1 MQDVPYFC
9 PNCRSNRVK
18 FSFIR
23 QVSQDVMKD
32 AISGEITEQSEEGL
46 LDELVQVRCRVCQ
59 FTGDEMRF
67 IKQAEREPRIVTQT
81 EPVYK

>member
-46 LDELVQVRCRVCQ
+46 LDELVQVRCREIGRAHV
-59 FTGDEMRF
+59 
-67 IKQAEREPRIVTQT
+67 
-81 EPVYK
+81 